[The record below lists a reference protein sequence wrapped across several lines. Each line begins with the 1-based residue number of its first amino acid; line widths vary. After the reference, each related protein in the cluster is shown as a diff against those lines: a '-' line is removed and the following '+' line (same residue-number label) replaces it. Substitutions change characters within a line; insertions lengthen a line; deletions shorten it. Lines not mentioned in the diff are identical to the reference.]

1 MMQNNNKK
9 HPKFYQIF
17 YDFACSGFDNF
28 AKINPEMKKILF
40 FVLGALISLI
50 SAEGATRTT
59 NSPNRGGK
67 TVSTQRALTSRATAK
82 TTQSVRTSK
91 PVSVLSSTQHKT
103 VTTRTPATRS
113 ASNHTAATTRNMV
126 SRAATNDAQTT
137 ETRTGAAYEQCKT
150 AFFTC
155 MDQFCQLKND
165 SFRRCSCSDRIFDF
179 QDISE
184 TYQSASEK
192 LTEFSENLDVV
203 GMTREQAMSMKTA
216 TEGENA
222 LTEDKSASKQLLQA
236 IMNSIKGEKTSVGG
250 KYQDLNSISISADM
264 SNAFGMDDSGQII
277 ASYNGEALYKAVYP
291 KCRTAVKE
299 DCNNA
304 SLQRAIN
311 AYLMAIEQDCNTVET
326 ALQSQRKT
334 LKAATHQ
341 SSAMLDLARVEN
353 RQKHNADDIS
363 TCLVNVENAI
373 QSEEVCGE
381 GYYRCLDYGEYID
394 ITTGA
399 PFAGVKDFYKLGE
412 ILTFKNTD
420 NLKDAKLSQLNS
432 NRKFAQYFENKT
444 KKFAKDSLDR
454 CIEQSDTVWQEY
466 LDRALLDIYYAQQ
479 SKVQEI
485 QQSCVDLVTAC
496 YNEQSTSIATAMA
509 ALTGDSAILLQPA
522 AVQLTNEMCGEYIN
536 SCNNMFGDISKTL
549 ITDYVQKKT
558 DTDSEAACRAVA
570 QQCFSKFGGTGY
582 ENFYALQSGL
592 FTPGEAIDWFS
603 LYKYNGD
610 TQEVDENGDP
620 VIVSPCAKELLAT
633 TGCKD
638 SKLLERV
645 FGGFDKHIDSTG
657 NIVYTYDISSDRR
670 LRANGVA
677 SETYLNIID
686 NLSTQ
691 CETINGYFVEHQY
704 IEQYGYNPH
713 KACRINSTDPK
724 NIFYINT
731 TYVSD
736 STLDYWYHFLFEE
749 NMCPAD
755 YEATKDV
762 QSWGM
767 CSCWENGGYR
777 SKNGTTK
784 TCMQVIPV
792 IKNDSENDMVCNATI
807 LNEDNNAT
815 FTPERY
821 NYNISWCQQS
831 LVSSTGQLCPTAY
844 VAIREDNVICTRDK
858 QVSITSKIIKDIGI
872 TNSEPS
878 YIRNSNRIEKT
889 RSIKI
894 PLSDGKGSVIV
905 KMTPN
910 GSPKNPNSC
919 SCELDKIIY
928 QDNEFY
934 SSNQINAWIED
945 TRGCPNKCKPSK
957 EIFEARID
965 QFFGDVNNELKSE
978 KTSPIPVVQELVP
991 QHNVDNLEE

>member
-1 MMQNNNKK
+1 
-9 HPKFYQIF
+9 
-17 YDFACSGFDNF
+17 
-28 AKINPEMKKILF
+28 MKKILF
-40 FVLGALISLI
+40 FVFGVLIPLVGAN
-50 SAEGATRTT
+50 GATRVTNTT
-59 NSPNRGGK
+59 NRAVK
-67 TVSTQRALTSRATAK
+67 TVPAQRALTSRATAK

-91 PVSVLSSTQHKT
+91 PVSVLSNTKNKT
-103 VTTRTPATRS
+103 VATRTPATRS
-113 ASNHTAATTRNMV
+113 VSNRTPTTTQNV
-126 SRAATNDAQTT
+126 ISRAATDSTQTS
-137 ETRTGAAYEQCKT
+137 ETRTGAAYEQCKS

-203 GMTREQAMSMKTA
+203 GMTREQAVSMKTA
-216 TEGENA
+216 SEGENA
-222 LTEDKSASKQLLQA
+222 LTDDKSASKQLLQA
-236 IMNSIKGEKTSVGG
+236 IMNSIKGEKTSVSG

-277 ASYNGEALYKAVYP
+277 ASYNGETLYKAVYP
-291 KCRTAVKE
+291 RCRSAVKE

-353 RQKHNADDIS
+353 RQKHNSDDVA
-363 TCLVNVENAI
+363 TCIVNVENAI

-381 GYYRCLDYGEYID
+381 GYHRCLDYGEYID

-420 NLKDAKLSQLNS
+420 NLKDVKLSQLNS

-444 KKFAKDSLDR
+444 KKFAQDSLDR
-454 CIEQSDTVWQEY
+454 CVEQSDTVWKEY

-479 SKVQEI
+479 SKVKEI

-496 YNEQSTSIATAMA
+496 YNEQGTSIASAMA

-522 AVQLTNEMCGEYIN
+522 AVQLTTGMCDEYIN
-536 SCNNMFGDISKTL
+536 SCNNMFGDVSKTL

-570 QQCFSKFGGTGY
+570 QQCFSKFGGMGY

-603 LYKYNGD
+603 LYKYDD
-610 TQEVDENGDP
+610 TGTKELDENGDP
-620 VIVSPCAKELLAT
+620 VIVSPCAKELKST
-633 TGCKD
+633 TGCED
-638 SKLLERV
+638 TELLERV
-645 FGGFDKHIDSTG
+645 FGGFDKYIDSDG
-657 NIVYTYDISSDRR
+657 KIMYTYNKANNRQ
-670 LRANGVA
+670 LRSNGVA

-691 CETINGYFVEHQY
+691 CATIKGYFVEHQY
-704 IEQYGYNPH
+704 VEQYGYNPN
-713 KACRINSTDPK
+713 KACRIKSTDPK
-724 NIFYINT
+724 SIFYINT
-731 TYVSD
+731 TYASD

-755 YEATKDV
+755 YDATKDV
-762 QSWGM
+762 QSWGI

-784 TCMQVIPV
+784 TCMQIIPV
-792 IKNDSENDMVCNATI
+792 VKNNSENDMVCNITI
-807 LNEDNNAT
+807 LNKDNNAT

-821 NYNISWCQQS
+821 NSDISWCQQS
-831 LVSSTGQLCPTAY
+831 LVSSTGQLCPTTY
-844 VAIREDNVICTRDK
+844 VAINDNNIICSKEK
-858 QVSITSKIIKDIGI
+858 QATIMATQIKTLNIDG
-872 TNSEPS
+872 EPKLINLK
-878 YIRNSNRIEKT
+878 YKQTAFLNM
-889 RSIKI
+889 
-894 PLSDGKGSVIV
+894 PLSDGKGSLVV
-905 KMTPN
+905 KMTTARKSN
-910 GSPKNPNSC
+910 NCK
-919 SCELDKIIY
+919 CELYKIIY
-928 QDNEFY
+928 DDSEFY
-934 SSNQINAWIED
+934 SSNQSSWTD
-945 TRGCPNKCKPSK
+945 TSNLCSNKCKPSSK
-957 EIFEARID
+957 EVYEGYIEE
-965 QFFGDVNNELKSE
+965 FFGPNGELRSDS
-978 KTSPIPVVQELVP
+978 TPIRVVQELVP
-991 QHNVDNLEE
+991 QHKVDNSDE